1 MSSRFSVIDF
11 ETTGLSPDNGDR
23 ITEVAI
29 VIVESGKVVDQF
41 ESLVNTGRSIP
52 YEVQSLT
59 GITNQMTANAPLASL
74 IIPQVYQYV
83 KNSTL
88 VAHNASFDSKFFHSE
103 MNKVGIRSNVDF
115 ICTLLLSRRLYP
127 ALENH
132 KLATL
137 AKHHG
142 IKSQGKSH
150 RALADALVTAELFI
164 KISNDLKD
172 HLSSNNLTAHQY
184 LHSQK
189 QPLSSFSKPSWRTN
203 TSFIKPQADVVKPVI
218 KQTSQQDTQVARP
231 IKTEIASATTNKSPV
246 NIKTE
251 AKTAKIDSHLQ
262 HHEIVGWIKTSTG
275 LKNKKTGLLI
285 PFAETLRDA
294 FPVPGYQVRGNH
306 PFGFIKDSDIDNPQ
320 PNENERPAQIIPQA
334 MQKIRNFLKSDPSQN
349 ENQKQPKPETTQAS
363 SSKDGFNQKTF
374 SNGDHYEGMFSK
386 GKFHG
391 HGIYTWK
398 SGSTYEGDWVDGEI
412 TGTGKKVFADGG
424 IQSGNFLNGK
434 LHGQGTQIFSPS
446 GEWKGGSYIGEFVNG
461 IREGLGTYTW
471 SNGTTYAGQWIAGKM
486 FGNGTKK
493 IADGTTDTGN
503 FKDGLLDGLGTRIW
517 RSEESQGEDR
527 YEGHFQN
534 GLRHGLGIH
543 MFANGDRYDGD
554 WIEDIRNGNGV
565 YTWPNGNQ
573 YKGSW
578 VNGRMAGQGSL
589 TWVNGGSYEGMFANG
604 LRHGK
609 GTYRTAN
616 GEEYSGIWLAGE
628 LDQEC
633 KYCDAEGNIYE
644 GGLKGFQF
652 HGHGTL
658 TWSTGEKY
666 EGGFVDGLRQGKGT
680 FTTKSNAKYSG
691 HWKAGI
697 LIDAYDEW
705 IEKQAAK
712 FSSRYKKLIN
722 LRQICD
728 THSAKWKGLDTILK
742 ENSNLKV
749 EYEQACQSLAEKLDV
764 SLADYDAFDEE
775 FFIDINKCYFCCCE
789 EDYEDEILYR
799 FEKRVEH
806 ITTLRDELY
815 KIYLS
820 LI

>member
-1 MSSRFSVIDF
+1 MSSRFAVIDF

-74 IIPQVYQYV
+74 IITQVHEYV

-103 MNKVGIRSNVDF
+103 MSKVGLRTNVDF

-127 ALENH
+127 TLENH
-132 KLATL
+132 KLGTL

-164 KISNDLKD
+164 KISKDLKD
-172 HLSSNNLTAHQY
+172 HLSTVNLTAHHY

-189 QPLSSFSKPSWRTN
+189 QPLSSFLKPSRPTN
-203 TSFIKPQADVVKPVI
+203 TPSIKPQLAAIKPLI
-218 KQTSQQDTQVARP
+218 KQAPQQTTQTKPINNATDVHSINAAITRSTVDT
-231 IKTEIASATTNKSPV
+231 ASKRIN
-246 NIKTE
+246 
-251 AKTAKIDSHLQ
+251 SHLQ
-262 HHEIVGWIKTSTG
+262 HHEIVSWIKTSTG

-285 PFAETLRDA
+285 PFADTLRDA
-294 FPVPGYQVRGNH
+294 FPVPGYQVKGSH
-306 PFGFIKDSDIDNPQ
+306 PFGFIKDSEIDNPQ
-320 PNENERPAQIIPQA
+320 PTDNEKSSQIIPQA
-334 MQKIRNFLKSDPSQN
+334 MQKLRNFLKSDAPDTKSQN
-349 ENQKQPKPETTQAS
+349 QSNPKTTDAS
-363 SSKDGFNQKTF
+363 SPKDGFGQKSF
-374 SNGDHYEGMFSK
+374 SNGDHYEGIFSN

-391 HGIYTWK
+391 HGLYTWK
-398 SGSTYEGDWVDGEI
+398 DGASFEGNWINGEI
-412 TGTGKKVFADGG
+412 TGIGKKVFVDGST
-424 IQSGNFLNGK
+424 QSGNFLNGK
-434 LHGQGTQIFSPS
+434 LHGYGTQIFSPT
-446 GEWKGGSYIGEFVNG
+446 GEWKGDNYVGEFVNG

-471 SNGTTYAGQWIAGKM
+471 SNGTTYSGQWLAGKM

-493 IADGTTDTGN
+493 IINGTIDTGN
-503 FKDGLLDGLGTRIW
+503 FKDGLLDGFGARTW
-517 RSEESQGEDR
+517 KSNETPGEDR

-534 GLRHGLGIH
+534 GLRHGRGIQT
-543 MFANGDRYDGD
+543 FANGDRYDGD
-554 WIEDIRNGNGV
+554 WVKDIRDGNGT
-565 YTWPNGNQ
+565 YTWPSGNQ
-573 YKGSW
+573 YKGGW
-578 VNGRMAGQGSL
+578 VNGRMAGQGLL
-589 TWVNGGSYEGMFANG
+589 TWVDGGSHEGMFANG

-609 GTYRTAN
+609 GAYKTAN

-633 KYCDAEGNIYE
+633 KYSDVEDNAYE
-644 GGLKGFQF
+644 GGLKAFQF

-680 FTTKSNAKYSG
+680 FTTKSNAKHSG
-691 HWKAGI
+691 QWKAGI
-697 LIDAYDEW
+697 LVDAYDEW

-728 THSAKWKGLDTILK
+728 AHSAKWKGLDSILK
-742 ENSNLKV
+742 ENSNLKE

-764 SLADYDAFDEE
+764 LLADYDAFNEE
-775 FFIDINKCYFCCCE
+775 FFIDISKCYFCCCE

-799 FEKRVEH
+799 FEKRIEH

-815 KIYLS
+815 EKYLG

>member
-11 ETTGLSPDNGDR
+11 ETTGLSPNNGDR

-52 YEVQSLT
+52 YEIQSLT

-74 IIPQVYQYV
+74 IIPQVHQYV
-83 KNSTL
+83 KNCTL

-103 MNKVGIRSNVDF
+103 MNKVGIRTNVDF

-172 HLSSNNLTAHQY
+172 HFSSNNLTAHQY

-189 QPLSSFSKPSWRTN
+189 QPLSSFSKPSRRTS
-203 TSFIKPQADVVKPVI
+203 TSFIKPQTDVVKPVI
-218 KQTSQQDTQVARP
+218 KQASQQDIQVART
-231 IKTEIASATTNKSPV
+231 IKTEIASAATNKSPV
-246 NIKTE
+246 NIQTE
-251 AKTAKIDSHLQ
+251 AKSAKIDSHLQ

-285 PFAETLRDA
+285 PFADTLRDA

-349 ENQKQPKPETTQAS
+349 ENQKQPKLETTQAS
-363 SSKDGFNQKTF
+363 SPKDGFNQKTF

-391 HGIYTWK
+391 HGIYKWK
-398 SGSTYEGDWVDGEI
+398 SGSSYEG
-412 TGTGKKVFADGG
+412 
-424 IQSGNFLNGK
+424 NF
-434 LHGQGTQIFSPS
+434 I
-446 GEWKGGSYIGEFVNG
+446 NG

-471 SNGTTYAGQWIAGKM
+471 PNGTTYAGQWIAAKM
-486 FGNGTKK
+486 FGHGTKK
-493 IADGTTDTGN
+493 IANGTIDIGN

-517 RSEESQGEDR
+517 KSEESSGEVR

-534 GLRHGLGIH
+534 GLRHGRGIQT
-543 MFANGDRYDGD
+543 FANGDRYDGD
-554 WIEDIRNGNGV
+554 WIEDIRNGIGT
-565 YTWPNGNQ
+565 YTWPNGSQ
-573 YKGSW
+573 YKGGW

-589 TWVNGGSYEGMFANG
+589 TWVNGDYHEGIFANG

-609 GTYRTAN
+609 GVYKTAN

-628 LDQEC
+628 LDQVC
-633 KYCDAEGNIYE
+633 KWCDAYGNVYE
-644 GGLKGFQF
+644 GGLKNFEF
-652 HGHGTL
+652 HGDGIL
-658 TWSTGEKY
+658 TWSNGAKY
-666 EGGFVDGLRQGKGT
+666 EGGYLDGLRHGKGT
-680 FTTKSNAKYSG
+680 FTTKSKAEYSG
-691 HWKAGI
+691 QWKEGI

-712 FSSRYKKLIN
+712 FNSRYKKLIKMKQN
-722 LRQICD
+722 CD
-728 THSAKWKGLDTILK
+728 AHSEKWIPL
-742 ENSNLKV
+742 NSNPKQNSKPGE
-749 EYEQACQSLAEKLDV
+749 EYEKACQSLVEKLDIL
-764 SLADYDAFDEE
+764 LADYDAFYEE
-775 FFIDINKCYFCCCE
+775 FFIDIYDCYFCCFE
-789 EDYEDEILYR
+789 EDYEDQILNR
-799 FEKRVEH
+799 FEEKINH
-806 ITTLRDELY
+806 ITTLRDDLY
-815 KIYLS
+815 KIYLD